1 MGIALRQSDPGFEI
15 VDAYYAR
22 AKRER
27 TRRGDLEI
35 GSTDAFR
42 SNFLDLVRMLDAK
55 QQSHVVVVAHGSD
68 GGLLMPLSARTS
80 DEADNEALARLLE
93 LVNQHPAVDASAVT
107 AFVTD
112 YNIPEDDVRALVAV
126 CIKVR
131 HHDSNCVAVHIRG
144 CKIGANIENLDTIRE
159 LFDSIVVS
167 AAKCPMLYSPF
178 EPFWSRPADKD
189 VDAWKSANPPD
200 SRRREFVDPAKG
212 LSRLV
217 LDANYAGAKSS
228 AQGVIQ
234 HADDLAKW
242 ANLFYGNITH
252 GVQRQMPVAAMW
264 TDTGYFLAHE
274 QGYIDQIV
282 ASRVT

>member
-1 MGIALRQSDPGFEI
+1 MGIALRMSDPGFAI

-22 AKRER
+22 AKREP

-55 QQSHVVVVAHGSD
+55 QQSHVVIVTHGTDD
-68 GGLLMPLSARTS
+68 GLWMPLTATTK
-80 DEADNEALARLLE
+80 DKADNAALIDLLE
-93 LVNQHPAVDASAVT
+93 LVNQHPTLDASTVAAFTAV
-107 AFVTD
+107 
-112 YNIPEDDVRALVAV
+112 YNVPEDDVRALVAV

-131 HHDSNCVAVHIRG
+131 HHNSNCVAIHIRG
-144 CKIGANIENLDTIRE
+144 CRIGSNIKNLDTIRE
-159 LFDSIVVS
+159 LFDSTVVS
-167 AAKCPMLYSPF
+167 APKCPMLYARF
-178 EPFWSRPADKD
+178 EPFWSRPSDQK
-189 VDAWKSANPPD
+189 VDAWNSANPPHT
-200 SRRREFVDPAKG
+200 RRREFVDTAKG

-217 LDANYAGAKSS
+217 LDTDYAGTTSS

-234 HADDLAKW
+234 RADDLAKW
-242 ANLFYGNITH
+242 ANVFYGNLSH
-252 GVQRQMPVAAMW
+252 GVQREMPVAAMW
-264 TDTGYFLAHE
+264 TDSGYFVAHE